1 MSKALIRIPAPL
13 RSYTGGADEVH
24 VECDTARQALAG
36 LGEVHTGILEQLLDE
51 RGELRSFVNV
61 YIGDR
66 NIRSIS
72 GLGSSVAEGD
82 VISIV
87 PAVAGGRP

>member
-24 VECDTARQALAG
+24 VECNTAGEALTG
-36 LGEVHTGILEQLLDE
+36 LGEVHAGVLDKLLDDQ
-51 RGELRSFVNV
+51 GELRKFVNV
-61 YIGDR
+61 YVGDR
-66 NIRSIS
+66 NIRSLS
-72 GLGSSVAEGD
+72 GLGTQVAEGD